1 MTQSINGMAERF
13 RGFLDAPGMIEL
25 PRCYDALSA
34 ILLEQVGFAAVFL
47 SCYGLA
53 QLLRKSGHRPD
64 ESQ

>member
-1 MTQSINGMAERF
+1 
-13 RGFLDAPGMIEL
+13 
-25 PRCYDALSA
+25 
-34 ILLEQVGFAAVFL
+34 VGFAAVFL